1 MDEEIDLNELMLEI
15 EANEDIDLNEL
26 LYELEEEE
34 ETTDEIYGSGGAKGA
49 AGGAEE
55 IARLLGMG
63 VDKIKKIANNPKLK
77 QQLSDFLG
85 LGPAKY
91 KQSGKQL
98 KGGGGT
104 VFTREGKDEE
114 EKVKEELNEAY
125 RVIRFQKEKL
135 NEVNVLN
142 SKLLYVN
149 KLFKAHNLNEDQKVK
164 VVDSL
169 DQAESAK
176 EAKLIYNTL
185 NEAFSSVRSQIKES
199 VKAKSFASK
208 ATGVLKEN
216 KISKAPQEDET
227 TLRWKKLANIN

>member
-1 MDEEIDLNELMLEI
+1 
-15 EANEDIDLNEL
+15 
-26 LYELEEEE
+26 
-34 ETTDEIYGSGGAKGA
+34 
-49 AGGAEE
+49 
-55 IARLLGMG
+55 
-63 VDKIKKIANNPKLK
+63 
-77 QQLSDFLG
+77 
-85 LGPAKY
+85 
-91 KQSGKQL
+91 
-98 KGGGGT
+98 
-104 VFTREGKDEE
+104 
-114 EKVKEELNEAY
+114 
-125 RVIRFQKEKL
+125 
-135 NEVNVLN
+135 LN

-185 NEAFSSVRSQIKES
+185 NEAFSSVRSQLKES

>member
-1 MDEEIDLNELMLEI
+1 MFPSHDRGATEG
-15 EANEDIDLNEL
+15 AAA
-26 LYELEEEE
+26 
-34 ETTDEIYGSGGAKGA
+34 GAKA
-49 AGGAEE
+49 
-55 IARLLGMG
+55 IADAIGMG
-63 VDKIKKIANNPKLK
+63 VDKLKQIANDDKLK
-77 QQLSDFLG
+77 KQLSDFLG
-85 LGPAKY
+85 LGPGKY
-91 KQSGKQL
+91 KQSGKQY
-98 KGGGGT
+98 KGGKGT